1 MKEGGNKK
9 KQNPLYKCMKLSRN
23 NKLKKYNFKQNLIS
37 LMNKCYLKAKIQD
50 IVNAKMKQN
59 SAYFSL

>member
-1 MKEGGNKK
+1 
-9 KQNPLYKCMKLSRN
+9 MKLSRN

-50 IVNAKMKQN
+50 IVNAKIKQN
-59 SAYFSL
+59 SSYFSL